1 MFVAGCYLLLAA
13 QERRIVSQCQGLE
26 GLSVVWSHMH
36 EGIRAFL
43 RYLIPPKRHAT
54 LLMEQRETD
63 EVAGFLQDFLYM
75 NKALSAGLS

>member
-1 MFVAGCYLLLAA
+1 
-13 QERRIVSQCQGLE
+13 
-26 GLSVVWSHMH
+26 MH